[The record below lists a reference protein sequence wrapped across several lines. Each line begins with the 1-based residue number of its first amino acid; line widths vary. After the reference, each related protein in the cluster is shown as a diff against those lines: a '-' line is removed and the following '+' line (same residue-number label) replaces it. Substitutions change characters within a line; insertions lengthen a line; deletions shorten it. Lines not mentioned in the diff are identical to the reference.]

1 MTQVANMKKGEVVQ
15 LLEAEGYDLIAV
27 SELQSNYTY
36 TQQEM
41 TDGTLAADV
50 LGWMIGLSGLIIAAA
65 KRNVLQ
71 WMPHGIYIGAGNNMF
86 ALLKCDVSEN
96 GNSWAYQ
103 L

>member
-1 MTQVANMKKGEVVQ
+1 MGQVQAMKKCEVVR
-15 LLEAEGYDLIAV
+15 LLEIEGYDLIAA
-27 SELQSNYTY
+27 SELQSKHKYTP
-36 TQQEM
+36 QEM

-50 LGWMIGLSGLIIAAA
+50 LGWMIGLAGLIIAAA
-65 KRNVLQ
+65 KRNALQ
-71 WMPHGIYIGAGNNMF
+71 WMPHGIYIGAGENAF

>member
-1 MTQVANMKKGEVVQ
+1 MRQVQSMKKCEVAR
-15 LLEAEGYDLIAV
+15 LLEIEGYDLIAA
-27 SELQSNYTY
+27 SELQREYTP
-36 TQQEM
+36 QEM

-50 LGWMIGLSGLIIAAA
+50 LGWLLEISGLIIAAA

-71 WMPHGIYIGAGNNMF
+71 WMPHGIYIGAGEKIF
-86 ALLKCDVSEN
+86 TLLKCDVSEN